1 MAKLRKQEL
10 PLKKQDLIAITIGLI
25 GAVLLWIDIDPG
37 GWMLYLAFLIFGSLR
52 VSDFFSLSPYQRN
65 KTQIVKFIFSLL
77 MIITVITHVIWG
89 GEPLFGLLA
98 TLVLVYSIT
107 NMETREKEVTEGNQR
122 NL

>member
-1 MAKLRKQEL
+1 MSKLRKQDIAI
-10 PLKKQDLIAITIGLI
+10 KKQDLIAITVGLI
-25 GAVLLWIDIDPG
+25 GAVLLWIEIDPG

-52 VSDFFSLSPYQRN
+52 VSDFFRLNPYQRN
-65 KTQIVKFIFSLL
+65 KTQIVKFVFSLL

-107 NMETREKEVTEGNQR
+107 NMETQEKKVTEGN
-122 NL
+122 N

>member
-1 MAKLRKQEL
+1 MAKLSK
-10 PLKKQDLIAITIGLI
+10 PDYIAITIGLI
-25 GAVLLWIDIDPG
+25 GSVLLWIDVDPG
-37 GWMLYLAFLIFGSLR
+37 GWMLYLAFLVFGVMR
-52 VSDFFSLSPYQRN
+52 VVDFFSLSPYQRN

-107 NMETREKEVTEGNQR
+107 NMETRERKVTEGNS
-122 NL
+122 